1 MKKFKFGK
9 GFIAGFI
16 ICGILSAS
24 LAYADDLYQN
34 IDVLMSKMNII
45 INGQAEN
52 IDNFVYEGR
61 TYVPLRA
68 YSELL
73 GKVVDYDAATDS
85 VYVTDKEL
93 AQIMSKEV
101 AFVVNG
107 QPVRVNFFTQMINWY
122 KLNNGITELPD
133 DQKEEFK
140 SFVQREIVGMI
151 VTEQYA
157 SEFSIQL
164 TGEDL
169 AEINSKIEIFAN
181 NYGGMDSFKEMLLS
195 NGISYE
201 TYYRL
206 QENYVLRSKLSD
218 IIADEITED
227 DLLDYYNANQ
237 DLYLVEKVTAKQIM
251 MTTTDDAGY
260 PLSETVKREKKY
272 KMENILTSI
281 QNGEK
286 TFDECMFYYSEDP
299 GLTYSPNGY
308 TFARGEMVKAFE
320 DRAFSMEKGQISDV
334 FESEIGY
341 HIIMVTDR
349 MRVFE
354 PFENVKESIYNAL
367 RNESYYKIVEPK
379 IQEAELI
386 INGEV
391 YASI

>member
-218 IIADEITED
+218 IIADEN
-227 DLLDYYNANQ
+227 Y
-237 DLYLVEKVTAKQIM
+237 
-251 MTTTDDAGY
+251 
-260 PLSETVKREKKY
+260 R
-272 KMENILTSI
+272 
-281 QNGEK
+281 
-286 TFDECMFYYSEDP
+286 
-299 GLTYSPNGY
+299 
-308 TFARGEMVKAFE
+308 R
-320 DRAFSMEKGQISDV
+320 
-334 FESEIGY
+334 
-341 HIIMVTDR
+341 
-349 MRVFE
+349 
-354 PFENVKESIYNAL
+354 
-367 RNESYYKIVEPK
+367 
-379 IQEAELI
+379 
-386 INGEV
+386 
-391 YASI
+391 